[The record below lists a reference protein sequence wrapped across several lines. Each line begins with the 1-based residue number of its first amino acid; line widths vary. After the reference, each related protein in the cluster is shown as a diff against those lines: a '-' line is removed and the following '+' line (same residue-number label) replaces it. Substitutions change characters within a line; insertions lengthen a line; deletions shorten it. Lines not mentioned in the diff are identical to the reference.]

1 MRSVESQDW
10 RALRRFRAWELHEEK
25 HWPQCLI
32 AEALGVTQGAVSQ
45 WIKRGI
51 EGGHEALRPR
61 KPPGALPRL
70 GEAERVRLLEILRE
84 GAEVVGFRGDV
95 GRCDRV
101 AWVIEAEF
109 GVQYHPAHVSRIL
122 RACGWSREMP
132 IRRAR
137 QRDEEA
143 VERWLERR
151 WPAVKK
157 KPMRKAGH

>member
-1 MRSVESQDW
+1 MSVESRDW
-10 RALRRFRAWELHEEK
+10 RELRRFRAWELHEEK

-51 EGGHEALRPR
+51 EGGREALRHR
-61 KPPGALPRL
+61 RPPGAMPRL
-70 GEAERVRLLEILRE
+70 REAELGRLLDILRE

-95 GRCDRV
+95 WTCDRV

-109 GVQYHPAHVSRIL
+109 GVRYHPAHVSRIL
-122 RACGWSREMP
+122 RACGWSQQKP

-137 QRDEEA
+137 QRDGEA
-143 VERWLERR
+143 IERWLETR

-157 KPMRKAGH
+157 KPKRKAGR